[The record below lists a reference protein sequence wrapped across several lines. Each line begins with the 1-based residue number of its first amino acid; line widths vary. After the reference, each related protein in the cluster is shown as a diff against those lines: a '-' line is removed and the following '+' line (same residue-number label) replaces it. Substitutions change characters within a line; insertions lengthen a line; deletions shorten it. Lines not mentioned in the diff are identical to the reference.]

1 MSNFAADL
9 VGRIRAGYPL
19 VVIKTHEEERCLAI
33 IRQLSEEESWELRE
47 GMPAEHQPD
56 LAATRPIDSAQW
68 VAGAEVAAEGLV
80 WLICRLGRFL
90 DSPQAIR
97 DFRETVTT
105 ALRRRQTLIVIDPE
119 PDLPVDVEKLA
130 ISMALPLPDLA
141 DLRQILQEYKEESLA
156 MHHQVE
162 PWSHEEEDSLL
173 KALAGLTWHE
183 ARMAIRRAMLDRKT
197 VDDEVVRLLISEKK
211 SLASGSEFLTFYDLQ
226 EGIHDVGGLDQLKE
240 WLTQRSK
247 ALSPSARE
255 QGIPAPKG
263 VFLLGVQGCGKSLSA
278 RVTARVLGFPLVR
291 LDVTHLL
298 AGQRGGPEENLR
310 KVLQTM
316 ENLAPAVL
324 WLDEIEKGFA
334 GAEQSSGG
342 ATDSTMARLLGTFLT
357 WISEVE
363 QPVFLVATANSVE
376 SLPPEL
382 LRRGRFD
389 ELFFIDLPNFDERL
403 KILQIHLEK
412 RGWQPSLY
420 DLDQL
425 ARQTDGYSGAEL
437 EQIVSSAIVESFSHG
452 RILEMEDLEKARR
465 SLIPL
470 SITAEDQVFAI
481 RQWAEGRCR
490 KATSDHRVVRMLD
503 DEQQAEL
510 RTISATPAVTTEA
523 AEAWQQLA
531 AHGQLKAAIVEYVRR
546 TGEAG
551 VVPLADSFDRF
562 QPTKGDYGL
571 RLKHP
576 AGVLV
581 AAGLSRDFANLFI
594 ELFSS
599 RRLYLRVVPPAHELV
614 QVPLRLAL
622 VDAVPSEAQAKPV
635 FLPCTLRLSPDVRN
649 ARSLQELKIV
659 RLGTQAE

>member
-1 MSNFAADL
+1 M
-9 VGRIRAGYPL
+9 
-19 VVIKTHEEERCLAI
+19 
-33 IRQLSEEESWELRE
+33 
-47 GMPAEHQPD
+47 
-56 LAATRPIDSAQW
+56 
-68 VAGAEVAAEGLV
+68 
-80 WLICRLGRFL
+80 
-90 DSPQAIR
+90 
-97 DFRETVTT
+97 
-105 ALRRRQTLIVIDPE
+105 
-119 PDLPVDVEKLA
+119 
-130 ISMALPLPDLA
+130 
-141 DLRQILQEYKEESLA
+141 
-156 MHHQVE
+156 
-162 PWSHEEEDSLL
+162 
-173 KALAGLTWHE
+173 
-183 ARMAIRRAMLDRKT
+183 
-197 VDDEVVRLLISEKK
+197 
-211 SLASGSEFLTFYDLQ
+211 
-226 EGIHDVGGLDQLKE
+226 
-240 WLTQRSK
+240 
-247 ALSPSARE
+247 
-255 QGIPAPKG
+255 
-263 VFLLGVQGCGKSLSA
+263 
-278 RVTARVLGFPLVR
+278 
-291 LDVTHLL
+291 
-298 AGQRGGPEENLR
+298 
-310 KVLQTM
+310 
-316 ENLAPAVL
+316 
-324 WLDEIEKGFA
+324 
-334 GAEQSSGG
+334 
-342 ATDSTMARLLGTFLT
+342 
-357 WISEVE
+357 
-363 QPVFLVATANSVE
+363 NS
-376 SLPPEL
+376 
-382 LRRGRFD
+382 
-389 ELFFIDLPNFDERL
+389 FIDLPNFDERL

-420 DLDQL
+420 DLDLL

-510 RTISATPAVTTEA
+510 RTISATPAVTTD
-523 AEAWQQLA
+523 AEATWQQLA

-551 VVPLADSFDRF
+551 FASLAESFDQF

-581 AAGLSRDFANLFI
+581 AAGLSREFANLLI

-614 QVPLRLAL
+614 QVPLKLAL
-622 VDAVPSEAQAKPV
+622 VDAVPSEAQTKPV